1 MSDVT
6 PVLFVQAAEKYLKEG
21 VRVEEV
27 FNLSRRLLL
36 LNKDDPEML
45 FEFFLLFHEYGMDE
59 REIDTWI
66 AVNAG
71 FSVIEDI
78 VDNEEKWRR
87 IGIWPNDYVD
97 RYLAWR
103 QMRHDYS
110 YLE

>member
-27 FNLSRRLLL
+27 FDLSRRLLL

-45 FEFFLLFHEYGMDE
+45 FEFFSLFHEYGMEE

-66 AVNAG
+66 AANAG

>member
-45 FEFFLLFHEYGMDE
+45 FELFSLFHEYGMEE

-66 AVNAG
+66 SSNAG
-71 FSVIEDI
+71 FDVVEDI

-103 QMRHDYS
+103 QMRPR
-110 YLE
+110 LFLP

>member
-45 FEFFLLFHEYGMDE
+45 FEFFSLFHEYGMEE

-66 AVNAG
+66 AANAG

-78 VDNEEKWRR
+78 VDNEEKWRQ

-103 QMRHDYS
+103 QMHHDYS

>member
-45 FEFFLLFHEYGMDE
+45 FEFFSLFHEYGIGE

-66 AVNAG
+66 SSNAG
-71 FSVIEDI
+71 FDVVEDI
-78 VDNEEKWRR
+78 VNNEEKWKQ
-87 IGIWPNDYVD
+87 IGVWPNDYVD
-97 RYLAWR
+97 KYLALR
-103 QMRHDYS
+103 QIRYNYS